1 MDLNAESL
9 KVIDDDGKND
19 NSQEQAHDVESLSLQ
34 KTSCSARPLSCHAN
48 RDTWQTFQTRLAD
61 VVHQE
66 E

>member
-1 MDLNAESL
+1 L

-19 NSQEQAHDVESLSLQ
+19 DSQEQAYDVESLSLQ
-34 KTSCSARPLSCHAN
+34 KTSRSAQPLSCHVN

-61 VVHQE
+61 VVRQE